1 MAKPTRP
8 KMAPRPITPLEPK
21 GYEAKRVT
29 QRIQSQNLFEELD
42 FDPRYVPWMYVD
54 NVIQRAFALC
64 LGQSPMGPRRIKCT
78 DDGALYVAGIGGAYT
93 RNVNKAGAAPD
104 AYAAAI
110 TFTNPVGRLDVFTYD
125 NQMVFKR
132 SFNNI
137 DWDDEITLFKDS
149 FYSFDCVT
157 KAFNVKNKV
166 ALSVAN
172 YTAVGWF

>member
-1 MAKPTRP
+1 MAKPTPKKKERRP
-8 KMAPRPITPLEPK
+8 VVPFEPK
-21 GYEAKRVT
+21 GYDLKRVI
-29 QRIQSQNLFEELD
+29 QRIQSQNLFEDLD
-42 FDPRYVPWMYVD
+42 FDPKYVPWMFID

-64 LGQSPMGPRRIKCT
+64 LGQGPMGPRRIACT
-78 DDGALYVAGIGGAYT
+78 DEGALFVAGIGGAYT
-93 RNVNKAGAAPD
+93 RNVNKTGAAPD
-104 AYAAAI
+104 AYGAPI
-110 TFTNPVGRLDVFTYD
+110 VFTNPVGRLDLFTYD

-172 YTAVGWF
+172 YTGVGWY